1 MPSVS
6 RARKSWLSMHA
17 KGIASLVVTVL
28 LCLPSLIGGA
38 AFLINLLL
46 HRKIEEWEETS
57 SALAALGVFVGGPL
71 VTLAAVV
78 GGITGLSRSVAA
90 ERTPIRRC
98 SGDDCNLVLVVPV
111 REVISGPGTA
121 AQSLGCSN

>member
-6 RARKSWLSMHA
+6 RARKNWLSMHA

-57 SALAALGVFVGGPL
+57 SALVALGVFVGGPL

-90 ERTPIRRC
+90 EIKYAH
-98 SGDDCNLVLVVPV
+98 LFVVVLATIAMLSLLF
-111 REVISGPGTA
+111 RFGT
-121 AQSLGCSN
+121 